1 MVVPKQIFDVSNQRE
16 CPMRFKLLPPSAHK
30 AVLLLGLIL
39 GASLASPGEAASP
52 TPAGDPFEQLKG
64 DWTGGGR
71 VILSDGQTK
80 QVTCSAKYKVTGSNV
95 TQTLHCTG
103 NDYEINTTLKIADKD
118 GKIKGSWNESVYA
131 ASGSV
136 SGTAK
141 GNLVHAL
148 IAGDRFSGRMSIE
161 LTDKGHTINVLQR
174 DAKSATYHLAT
185 SLTLHR

>member
-1 MVVPKQIFDVSNQRE
+1 
-16 CPMRFKLLPPSAHK
+16 MRFKLLPPSAHK

-39 GASLASPGEAASP
+39 GAFLASPAEAASP
-52 TPAGDPFEQLKG
+52 AAGDPFEALKG

-71 VILSDGQTK
+71 VILSDGTIK
-80 QVTCSAKYKVTGSNV
+80 QVTCTAKYKGTGSNV

-103 NDYEINTTLKIADKD
+103 NDYEVNTTLKITDKD

-136 SGTAK
+136 TGTAK

-148 IAGDRFSGRMSIE
+148 IAGDKFSGRMSIK
-161 LTDKGHTINVLQR
+161 LSDKDHTINVLQR
-174 DAKSATYHLAT
+174 DAKSGTYHLAT

>member
-1 MVVPKQIFDVSNQRE
+1 
-16 CPMRFKLLPPSAHK
+16 MRLELLSPSAQRC
-30 AVLLLGLIL
+30 VLLLGLIL

-52 TPAGDPFEQLKG
+52 PPAGDPFEQLKG

-71 VILSDGQTK
+71 VILGDGTIK
-80 QVTCSAKYKVTGSNV
+80 QVTCTAKYKLAGSNV

-103 NDYEINTTLKIADKD
+103 NDYEVNATLKITDKD

-136 SGTAK
+136 TGTAK

-161 LTDKGHTINVLQR
+161 LSDQGHTINVLQR

-185 SLTLHR
+185 SLSLHR

>member
-1 MVVPKQIFDVSNQRE
+1 
-16 CPMRFKLLPPSAHK
+16 MRFKLLPPSAHS
-30 AVLLLGLIL
+30 ALLLGLIL
-39 GASLASPGEAASP
+39 GATLTSPGEAASP
-52 TPAGDPFEQLKG
+52 APGDPFEQLKG

-71 VILSDGQTK
+71 VILGDGTTK
-80 QVTCSAKYKVTGSNV
+80 KVTCSAKYKVAGSNV

-103 NDYEINTTLKIADKD
+103 NDYEINTTLKVADKG

-136 SGTAK
+136 TGTAK

-148 IAGDRFSGRMSIE
+148 IAGDKFSGRMSIK